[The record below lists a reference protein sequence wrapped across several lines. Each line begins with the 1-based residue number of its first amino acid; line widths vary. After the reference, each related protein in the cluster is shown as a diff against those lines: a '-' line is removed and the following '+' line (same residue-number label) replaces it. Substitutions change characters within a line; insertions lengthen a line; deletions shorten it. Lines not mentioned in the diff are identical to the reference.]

1 MARVKVRMNSAGSR
15 EVLSSP
21 GVRADLE
28 ERTRNALNAAR
39 GAAPVVTGNYI
50 RGLEA
55 QVEQH
60 GDRLVGRVYARAPH
74 SHFVEAKHGVLAR
87 AVDSFGGA

>member
-1 MARVKVRMNSAGSR
+1 MAGVQVRLNSAGFKAVMTSD
-15 EVLSSP
+15 
-21 GVRADLE
+21 GVRAELE
-28 ERTRNALNAAR
+28 GRTRNALNSAR
-39 GAAPVVTGNYI
+39 GSAPVVTGNYI
-50 RGLEA
+50 SRLEA

-87 AVDSFGGA
+87 AVDQFGGA

>member
-15 EVLSSP
+15 AVLSSA
-21 GVRADLE
+21 GVRNELE
-28 ERTRNALNAAR
+28 RRTRNALNSAR
-39 GAAPVVTGNYI
+39 GSAPFVAGNYI
-50 RGLEA
+50 SRLEA

-74 SHFVEAKHGVLAR
+74 SHFVEARHGVLAR
-87 AVDSFGGA
+87 AVDQFGGA